1 MNFLKKWMNCIVSFV
16 AGVCG
21 LALSA
26 CSGMKVV
33 GMIDASALQS
43 QLGTDP
49 SKSFKSVTKG
59 FKVLTDSE
67 LYTQAK
73 EAGIGAEFMVM
84 KVFAI
89 ITLIASVLLI
99 AYAIVMLLKNLNV
112 IKFENKIFDIL
123 GLGLIVLLLVATIG
137 LFISSNAYANAMED
151 ASVAVMQAKAQL
163 EAGLTASLTN
173 AGATHLLPMVST
185 LAGMAKITATVSVG
199 VYQVAMLVISII
211 SAIAVGT
218 FTFLKRKSA

>member
-1 MNFLKKWMNCIVSFV
+1 MNFLKKWIGCIVSFV

-26 CSGMKVV
+26 CSGMIAKVKFP
-33 GMIDASALQS
+33 DALATYGLESS
-43 QLGTDP
+43 TET
-49 SKSFKSVTKG
+49 TKA
-59 FKVLTDSE
+59 FKVLTDSN

-73 EAGIGAEFMVM
+73 EMGLGKEFMAM

-89 ITLIASVLLI
+89 ITLIVSVLLI

-112 IKFENKIFDIL
+112 IKLESKLF
-123 GLGLIVLLLVATIG
+123 GIVGICLMAALLVSTIG
-137 LFISSNAYANAMED
+137 LFVASNNYASETEKIMKSLLDAELGVLESMLGISISI
-151 ASVAVMQAKAQL
+151 K
-163 EAGLTASLTN
+163 
-173 AGATHLLPMVST
+173 
-185 LAGMAKITATVSVG
+185 LAITTG
-199 VYQVAMLVISII
+199 FYQPAMLVIAII